1 LTAALRP
8 DPVGFQPLRGGIG
21 IINEQTGAL
30 IVSPVLD
37 NLVSVTVPGVGTF
50 RLTHCLRARC

>member
-1 LTAALRP
+1 MA
-8 DPVGFQPLRGGIG
+8 GIG

-37 NLVSVTVPGVGTF
+37 NLVSVTVPGLGTF
-50 RLTHCLRARC
+50 QLTHCLQARC